1 MKNLAII
8 GSSKIAQIHYKF
20 LKNNNFS
27 KIFFI
32 SRDKKKMIKFLKQND
47 IYDAKFFLKKNFLKR
62 KFDIISL
69 CNHTDYRKD
78 YLDFIKYKPKLLIVE
93 KPIISLKIHKNLY
106 KHYIQKIYKKFNT
119 LMVVYPMTFLAKS
132 IYNLIGSKKQYI
144 L

>member
-106 KHYIQKIYKKFNT
+106 KHYI
-119 LMVVYPMTFLAKS
+119 
-132 IYNLIGSKKQYI
+132 NLGFDTW
-144 L
+144 